1 MAAAGQDGAAI
12 GLVGAVEAL
21 TGSAALWD
29 DNPTTLD
36 LLGFS
41 TVVTPILTALTAP
54 GLDPLTM
61 GVYGPWGSGKSTV
74 LELLEQQLRGNRKYV
89 VITTDPWEYEDHQDV
104 KGTLIGVV
112 LAELSRHADAAR
124 TRSQRAIELAKD
136 LAERVSW
143 ARIGGAV
150 ARGVV
155 TMRWEPTELL
165 EAFKLKPDKPR
176 DLVGFRADFAAL
188 LAELDEIERVVVLV
202 DDLDRCLPPA
212 VVQTLEAIK
221 LFLAVP
227 KMAFVVAA
235 DDSMVRDAIAVQ
247 LPQSSRSDRI
257 ATAYLEKIVQ
267 IPVSLPRL
275 PAHDAEAFV
284 GLLLASPQRDRTVLD
299 PLIRHCTARR
309 AAGQVPLLADL
320 GDLAAS
326 LDPARLRLAAQIAQG
341 LGADR
346 IGNPRVIKRFLNA
359 FGVRRSIATDRGIRI
374 DAPILVK
381 LLILEERYRDAFRH
395 VAALEPHE
403 QDTVITGWERWA
415 RGEAD
420 ADQAD
425 DTEPPPEVLRAARAW
440 AASPPSL
447 AGQQLGAYLTLAAA
461 LTSEQVEVGV
471 PAEMAILANRL
482 LGEGDATREQAARQL
497 SETTPDTQRGV
508 ASLLRDQLR
517 RAEELEAPV
526 RALVLAAEHAPT
538 LAGEI
543 GGWLEEVD
551 RRLLGPVAVGFAM
564 SEAPELKELAARLAS
579 DERVDEDVRIAL
591 TEALGAA

>member
-1 MAAAGQDGAAI
+1 MAASSRDRPANGLAGGI
-12 GLVGAVEAL
+12 EAL
-21 TGSAALWD
+21 AGSAALWD

-74 LELLEQQLRGNRKYV
+74 LELLEQRLRGNRKYV

-112 LAELSRHADAAR
+112 LAELGRHADAAR
-124 TRSQRAIELAKD
+124 SRSQRAVSLVKD

-155 TMRWEPTELL
+155 TMGWEPATLL
-165 EAFKLKPDKPR
+165 EAFQLKPDKPR
-176 DLVGFRADFAAL
+176 DLIGFRADFAAL

-227 KMAFVVAA
+227 KMAFVIAA
-235 DDSMVRDAIAVQ
+235 DDSMVRDAIAVE

-257 ATAYLEKIVQ
+257 AAAYLEKIVQ

-284 GLLLASPQRDRTVLD
+284 GLLLASPQRDRAVLD
-299 PLIRHCTARR
+299 PLIRHCAARR
-309 AAGQVPLLADL
+309 AASQAPLLADL
-320 GDLAAS
+320 GDLAAN
-326 LDPARLRLAAQIAQG
+326 LDPAMLRLAAQIAQG

-359 FGVRRSIATDRGIRI
+359 YGVRRSIAADRGIHI
-374 DAPILVK
+374 DAPVLVK

-403 QDTVITGWERWA
+403 QERVITGWERWA
-415 RGEAD
+415 RGETDDLEAD
-420 ADQAD
+420 GG
-425 DTEPPPEVLRAARAW
+425 EPPEVLRAARAW
-440 AASPPSL
+440 AASPPGL

-461 LTSEQVEVGV
+461 LSSVQVEVGV
-471 PAEMAILANRL
+471 PAEVGMLGDRL

-497 SETTPDTQRGV
+497 GKAAPDIQRGV
-508 ASLLRDQLR
+508 AALLREQLR
-517 RAEELEAPV
+517 HAEELEAPV

-543 GGWLEEVD
+543 AGWLAEVD
-551 RRLLGPVAVGFAM
+551 RRLLGPVAVDLAM
-564 SEAPELKELAARLAS
+564 SQASELKELAAHLAG
-579 DERVDEDVRIAL
+579 DERVDHDVRVAL
-591 TEALGAA
+591 TEALGAS

>member
-1 MAAAGQDGAAI
+1 MAAGSRDRPARGLAGGI
-12 GLVGAVEAL
+12 EAL

-74 LELLEQQLRGNRKYV
+74 LELLEQRLSGNRKYV

-112 LAELSRHADAAR
+112 LAELGRHANAAR
-124 TRSQRAIELAKD
+124 SRSQRAVNLVKD

-155 TMRWEPTELL
+155 TMGWEPTTLL
-165 EAFKLKPDKPR
+165 EAFELKPDKPR
-176 DLVGFRADFAAL
+176 DLIGFRADFATL

-227 KMAFVVAA
+227 KMAFVIAA
-235 DDSMVRDAIAVQ
+235 DDSMVRDAIAVE

-257 ATAYLEKIVQ
+257 AAAYLEKIVQ

-284 GLLLASPQRDRTVLD
+284 GLLLASPQRDRAVLD
-299 PLIRHCTARR
+299 PLIRHCAARR
-309 AAGQVPLLADL
+309 AASQAPLLADL

-326 LDPARLRLAAQIAQG
+326 LDPATLRLAAQIAQG

-359 FGVRRSIATDRGIRI
+359 YGVRRSIAADRGIHI
-374 DAPILVK
+374 DAPVLVK
-381 LLILEERYRDAFRH
+381 LLILEERYWDAFRH
-395 VAALEPHE
+395 VAALEAHE
-403 QDTVITGWERWA
+403 QERVITGWERWA
-415 RGEAD
+415 RGETD
-420 ADQAD
+420 ALQAD
-425 DTEPPPEVLRAARAW
+425 GAEPPPEVLRASRAW
-440 AASPPSL
+440 AASPPGL

-461 LTSEQVEVGV
+461 LSSVQVEVGV
-471 PAEMAILANRL
+471 PAEVGMLGDRL
-482 LGEGDATREQAARQL
+482 LGEGDAAREQAARQL
-497 SETTPDTQRGV
+497 GEAAPDIQRGV
-508 ASLLRDQLR
+508 AALLREQLR
-517 RAEELEAPV
+517 HAEELEAPV
-526 RALVLAAEHAPT
+526 RALVLAAERAPT

-543 GGWLEEVD
+543 AGWLAEVD
-551 RRLLGPVAVGFAM
+551 RRLLGPVAVDLAM
-564 SEAPELKELAARLAS
+564 SQAPELKELAARLAG
-579 DERVDEDVRIAL
+579 DERVDQDVRVAL
-591 TEALGAA
+591 AEALGAS

>member
-1 MAAAGQDGAAI
+1 MAAASQDGAAN
-12 GLVGAVEAL
+12 GLVEAVEAL
-21 TGSAALWD
+21 PGSAALWD

-155 TMRWEPTELL
+155 TMRWEPAKLL
-165 EAFKLKPDKPR
+165 EAFKLRPDKPR

-188 LAELDEIERVVVLV
+188 LDEIERVAVLV

-227 KMAFVVAA
+227 KMAFVIAA

-257 ATAYLEKIVQ
+257 AAAYLEKIVQ

-284 GLLLASPQRDRTVLD
+284 GLLLASPQRDRAVLD

-309 AAGQVPLLADL
+309 AASQAPLLADL

-326 LDPARLRLAAQIAQG
+326 LDPAALRLAAQIAQG

-374 DAPILVK
+374 DAPVLVK

-403 QDTVITGWERWA
+403 QNTVITGWERWA
-415 RGEAD
+415 RGETD

-425 DTEPPPEVLRAARAW
+425 GAEPPEALRAARAW

-461 LTSEQVEVGV
+461 LISEQVEVGV
-471 PAEMAILANRL
+471 PAELVVLANRL
-482 LGEGDATREQAARQL
+482 MGEGDAAREQAARQL
-497 SETTPDTQRGV
+497 GDATPDMQRGLG
-508 ASLLRDQLR
+508 ALLHEQLR

-543 GGWLEEVD
+543 AGWLDEVD
-551 RRLLGPVAVGFAM
+551 RRLLGPVAVSLAM
-564 SEAPELKELAARLAS
+564 SQAPELKALAGRLA
-579 DERVDEDVRIAL
+579 DDARVDEDVRVAL
-591 TEALGAA
+591 TEALGAG

>member
-1 MAAAGQDGAAI
+1 M
-12 GLVGAVEAL
+12 
-21 TGSAALWD
+21 
-29 DNPTTLD
+29 
-36 LLGFS
+36 
-41 TVVTPILTALTAP
+41 VTPILTALTAP

-74 LELLEQQLRGNRKYV
+74 LELLEQRLRGNRKYV

-112 LAELSRHADAAR
+112 LAELGRHADAAR
-124 TRSQRAIELAKD
+124 SRSQRAVSLVKD

-155 TMRWEPTELL
+155 TMGWEPATLL
-165 EAFKLKPDKPR
+165 EAFELKPDKPR
-176 DLVGFRADFAAL
+176 DLIGFRADFAAL

-227 KMAFVVAA
+227 KMAFVIAA
-235 DDSMVRDAIAVQ
+235 DDSMVRDAIAVE

-257 ATAYLEKIVQ
+257 AAAYLEKIVQ

-284 GLLLASPQRDRTVLD
+284 GLLLASPQRDRAVLD
-299 PLIRHCTARR
+299 PLIRHCAARR
-309 AAGQVPLLADL
+309 AASQVPLLADL

-326 LDPARLRLAAQIAQG
+326 LDPAMLRLAAQIAQG

-359 FGVRRSIATDRGIRI
+359 FGVRRSIAADRGISI
-374 DAPILVK
+374 DAPVLVK

-403 QDTVITGWERWA
+403 QERVITGWERWA
-415 RGEAD
+415 RGETDDLEAD
-420 ADQAD
+420 GG
-425 DTEPPPEVLRAARAW
+425 EPPEVLRAARAW
-440 AASPPSL
+440 AASPPGL

-461 LTSEQVEVGV
+461 LSSVQVEVGV
-471 PAEMAILANRL
+471 PAEVGMLGDRL

-497 SETTPDTQRGV
+497 GKAAPDIQRGV
-508 ASLLRDQLR
+508 AALLREQLR
-517 RAEELEAPV
+517 HAEELEAPV

-543 GGWLEEVD
+543 AGWLAEVD
-551 RRLLGPVAVGFAM
+551 RRLLGPVAVDLAM
-564 SEAPELKELAARLAS
+564 SQASELKELAAHLAG
-579 DERVDEDVRIAL
+579 DERVDQDVRLAL
-591 TEALGAA
+591 TEALGAS